1 MAYFKYLPPSLTRAT
16 PPAGLALDEV
26 ELSVEI
32 NGQGQ
37 VSILGSSGTLSNRG
51 AINLKFKRVASPS
64 SIDQE

>member
-1 MAYFKYLPPSLTRAT
+1 VLTTIFDQRH

-37 VSILGSSGTLSNRG
+37 VSILGSSGSLSNRG
-51 AINLKFKRVASPS
+51 AINLKFKRVTPPS
-64 SIDQE
+64 NE